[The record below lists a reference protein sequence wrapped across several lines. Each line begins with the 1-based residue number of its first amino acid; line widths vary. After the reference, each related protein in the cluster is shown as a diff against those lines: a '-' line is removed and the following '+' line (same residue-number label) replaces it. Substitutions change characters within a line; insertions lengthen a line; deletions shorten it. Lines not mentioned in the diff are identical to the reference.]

1 MRLLHKLK
9 GMIMKGLSKTK
20 LKMIDALTELCRT
33 KPFDQITIKDI
44 CEKADISRN
53 TFYYNYKKKDD
64 ILFEAFNVMYQ
75 NVFGERTIDERY
87 LYSDEYLW
95 DNIIM
100 YDQYSDLL
108 LASEKWDIL
117 DLIIHMPI
125 WEMSTIFENSKDET
139 VKENYLYYALFMV
152 YPYFYVLMN
161 WAKRGKK
168 ESKEELFVTLKHFL
182 SVRDHFRNNKK

>member
-87 LYSDEYLW
+87 LLLVIIEEEDKGKPLSDQKIVELMKADGIDVSRRTIAKYR
-95 DNIIM
+95 
-100 YDQYSDLL
+100 
-108 LASEKWDIL
+108 DIL
-117 DLIIHMPI
+117 AIP
-125 WEMSTIFENSKDET
+125 SSSKR
-139 VKENYLYYALFMV
+139 
-152 YPYFYVLMN
+152 
-161 WAKRGKK
+161 KR
-168 ESKEELFVTLKHFL
+168 F
-182 SVRDHFRNNKK
+182 D